1 MQQISPTAACENNSY
16 CFIHKSIYEFFIAQS
31 IIQETLK
38 AKFQAID
45 ENKTMLCTAFLTNDL
60 DILAFVSEHVI
71 EAPVSLQY
79 LLYYETWYKSVL
91 LSRKIKT
98 ENIKDQQ
105 RIDKL

>member
-1 MQQISPTAACENNSY
+1 MQQISPAAACENNSY
-16 CFIHKSIYEFFIAQS
+16 SFIHKSIYEFFIAQS

-38 AKFQAID
+38 AKLQAID
-45 ENKTMLCTAFLTNDL
+45 ENKTMLGTAFLSNDL
-60 DILAFVSEHVI
+60 DVLSFVSEHVI
-71 EAPVSLQY
+71 EIPVSLQY